1 MGAPDL
7 LQALLSQGLTVWAEG
22 NCVLVAPKARL
33 TEETRTLIRE
43 HKAELLRV
51 LEVQPPPNP
60 GSDVRRRRVFEMLAN
75 NPAAR
80 YAVLAHDDHDSD
92 AVLLTL
98 AIRDRVTCELRI
110 PKNRYD
116 PILLLDLIERYGS
129 TVH

>member
-1 MGAPDL
+1 
-7 LQALLSQGLTVWAEG
+7 
-22 NCVLVAPKARL
+22 
-33 TEETRTLIRE
+33 
-43 HKAELLRV
+43 
-51 LEVQPPPNP
+51 
-60 GSDVRRRRVFEMLAN
+60 MLAN
-75 NPAAR
+75 NPTAR

-116 PILLLDLIERYGS
+116 PILLLDLIEQYGD